1 MRPSRRGDVNLL
13 LLDLVESGDLLS
25 IGRVERFGRQQ
36 GAVRAHPAPPQLTCT
51 LTTSPQP
58 GERQGR
64 ARVFSP
70 FSPR

>member
-1 MRPSRRGDVNLL
+1 MRPSRRRDVNLL
-13 LLDLVESGDLLS
+13 LLDLVEGGEQPF
-25 IGRVERFGRQQ
+25 IGCGERLGGQQ
-36 GAVRAHPAPPQLTCT
+36 GDVRAHAAPPQLTCT

-64 ARVFSP
+64 ASVFSP